1 MTEQDSSEQ
10 RKTGGPDTGDTGQDA
25 PGTLQPRSG
34 KGPHIVPASGKG
46 PHVSLAPDSGKGPHV
61 STMSLTE
68 EPDSGK
74 GPHTAL

>member
-1 MTEQDSSEQ
+1 MTEPNSSEQ
-10 RKTGGPDTGDTGQDA
+10 RNTADPDTGGADQST
-25 PGTLQPRSG
+25 PGTFEPHSG

-46 PHVSLAPDSGKGPHV
+46 PHVSLAPESGKGPHV

-68 EPDSGK
+68 QPDSGK